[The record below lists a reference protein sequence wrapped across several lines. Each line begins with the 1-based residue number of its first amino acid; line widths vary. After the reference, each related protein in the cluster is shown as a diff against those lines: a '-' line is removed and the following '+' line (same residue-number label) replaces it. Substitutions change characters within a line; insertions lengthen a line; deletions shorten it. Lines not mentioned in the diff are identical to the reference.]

1 MIKCYKIM
9 QKGSYCDR
17 KSQLSE
23 KLTEPLN
30 PRDPLIFNDLF
41 SNFPNFPDTFRFYKI
56 LETFQFSW
64 ITCRRDVPLIS
75 RQKLSIVSVGKM
87 THYFCV
93 TIHGDAIF
101 RTNKEA
107 FIKIED
113 LIMWSHY
120 LSFNSYNHV
129 YIHIYNICIAA
140 LK

>member
-1 MIKCYKIM
+1 MQQKIFMIKCYKIM
-9 QKGSYCDR
+9 QKGSYWDR

-75 RQKLSIVSVGKM
+75 RQKLSIVSVGNR
-87 THYFCV
+87 TH
-93 TIHGDAIF
+93 AII
-101 RTNKEA
+101 RTDKEA